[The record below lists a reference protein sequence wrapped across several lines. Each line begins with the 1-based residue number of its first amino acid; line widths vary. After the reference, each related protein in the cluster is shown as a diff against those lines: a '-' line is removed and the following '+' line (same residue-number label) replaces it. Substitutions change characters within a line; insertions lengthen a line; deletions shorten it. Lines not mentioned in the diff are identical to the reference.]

1 MSGDRGSAKA
11 REDDLIYL
19 HPDTPLI
26 ATDVAPTGT
35 VSATVRTLCKVCL
48 SNRLAESAIPLGFW
62 PSSGRQ
68 AGNILELVATLSA
81 IRHMTGTMGVRTGA
95 SVVEAAENVF
105 TAGREAEPS
114 KIGPPRAP
122 LQQRMYSS
130 FTVLNKANDVV
141 EIRMGKG
148 GKDACNDLA
157 GEGGSSKI
165 ADVADVGLKRNGE
178 VGVVGGEKFVPGAE
192 GVVGRLASR
201 MNELQVHPH
210 RAGMLIDPTEINI
223 LVFVYSRNQ
232 IDGSQ
237 CRPRAPSLYGLAV
250 RWSRV
255 GAQINRLGAAGA
267 GKGEEGEGPTAIDC
281 ANRMTISVA
290 ILAALYVPGL
300 VQHGL
305 GHVCQLGG
313 IDETQMHD
321 TFRTQHIYGN
331 PRHIGQI

>member
-19 HPDTPLI
+19 HPDTP
-26 ATDVAPTGT
+26 THRD
-35 VSATVRTLCKVCL
+35 VCL
-48 SNRLAESAIPLGFW
+48 SNRLAESAIPLGLLALQRAARLET
-62 PSSGRQ
+62 S
-68 AGNILELVATLSA
+68 LELVATLSA
-81 IRHMTGTMGVRTGA
+81 IRAYDRDDG
-95 SVVEAAENVF
+95 
-105 TAGREAEPS
+105 
-114 KIGPPRAP
+114 
-122 LQQRMYSS
+122 
-130 FTVLNKANDVV
+130 
-141 EIRMGKG
+141 MGKG

-157 GEGGSSKI
+157 GCKTINNFE
-165 ADVADVGLKRNGE
+165 DVADVGLKRNGE